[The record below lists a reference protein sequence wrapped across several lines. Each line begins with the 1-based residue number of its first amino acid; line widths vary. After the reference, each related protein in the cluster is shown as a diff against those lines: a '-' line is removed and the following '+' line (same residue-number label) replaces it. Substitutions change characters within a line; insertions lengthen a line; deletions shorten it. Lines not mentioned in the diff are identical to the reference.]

1 VGQWLRPSLSPCT
14 CFGRCPEGWRA
25 DPAATHVH
33 EEDGRRGRARGSLCT
48 HAARSRPI
56 YLILGHLAHFPHRG
70 FQARLRYESTLRS
83 PEPHR
88 HTQSLSHGRPPPLA
102 TSSTFLLPFL
112 TRQKGGAKRG
122 ATNHLVLK
130 FEFQHQVVCHTPPF
144 CFFSW
149 FGKRPPFSSPFLFF
163 YKTLPF
169 FLKTKEAEEHS
180 FQSVF
185 SVCRFAFGPHQLV
198 NNGTRVRGRGEG
210 AAASSPA
217 LQGFRRARP
226 ALQGFRRARRP
237 RVGVQSGGSG
247 VGGSMLAGRG

>member
-144 CFFSW
+144 CF
-149 FGKRPPFSSPFLFF
+149 GLETPPLFL
-163 YKTLPF
+163 LPF
-169 FLKTKEAEEHS
+169 CFFTKLSHFFKKQRRRRSTPFKVS
-180 FQSVF
+180 FQCAVSH
-185 SVCRFAFGPHQLV
+185 SDPI
-198 NNGTRVRGRGEG
+198 NW
-210 AAASSPA
+210 
-217 LQGFRRARP
+217 
-226 ALQGFRRARRP
+226 
-237 RVGVQSGGSG
+237 
-247 VGGSMLAGRG
+247 